1 MEISYFIGVF
11 TIIITWILGYLAK
24 KSKFINN
31 NMIPIQNIIIGIV
44 SFVVDYIITKDF
56 NGALLFSGL
65 VAGGSYDL
73 LKSLKQISFEK
84 ED

>member
-1 MEISYFIGVF
+1 MEISYFIGIF

-31 NMIPIQNIIIGIV
+31 NMIPLQNIAIGII
-44 SFVVDYIITKDF
+44 SLIIDYIITKDF
-56 NGALLFSGL
+56 NGALLCSGL
-65 VAGGSYDL
+65 IAGGSYDL
-73 LKSLKQISFEK
+73 LKSLKQISFKK